1 MNKEINNKTTPEK
14 RFPNFRNS
22 VKWNVEPMDEVYS
35 FITTNI
41 FSRENLNY
49 TSGVVKNIH
58 YGDIHS
64 KFSVLF
70 DISKELVPFINPT
83 ISLEKID
90 NWNYCRES
98 DMIFADASED
108 LNDVGKSI
116 EIVNLNNEKL
126 LSGMHTLLARQKEAK
141 IVIGFGGYLFMSSS
155 IRNQIRKEAQGTK
168 VFGISAT
175 RIAKINIYY
184 PESKDEQQKIADCLS
199 SLDNLISA
207 ETQKLYALKDHKKGL
222 MQQLFPGEGEMV
234 PKLRFEEFR
243 GSGDWVEKTL
253 GDIGEFVGGGT
264 PDTSIPEYWDGEIQW
279 FTPSEVKERF
289 LFKSKRTI
297 TAKGL
302 QNSSAKMNPIGTLLI
317 TTRATIGDVGIACIS
332 CATNQGFQSLV
343 VNSNEVNIFWY
354 YWIILNK
361 VELVQKSSG
370 STFPEIGKNEIKKIK
385 TICPKKDEQQKVA
398 DCLTSLDEYLTS
410 QMEKIK
416 FLQNHKKGLLQGL
429 FPNLNDVNV

>member
-1 MNKEINNKTTPEK
+1 MNYI
-14 RFPNFRNS
+14 
-22 VKWNVEPMDEVYS
+22 
-35 FITTNI
+35 
-41 FSRENLNY
+41 
-49 TSGVVKNIH
+49 SGVVKNIH

-70 DISKELVPFINPT
+70 DIEKEIVPFVNPT

-90 NWNYCRES
+90 NWNYCREG

-116 EIVNLNNEKL
+116 EVVNLNNEKL

-199 SLDNLISA
+199 SLDDLITA
-207 ETQKLYALKDHKKGL
+207 ETQKLDALKDHKKGL

-243 GSGDWVEKTL
+243 GSGEWVELPLGKAAEIITGNTPPTNDINNYGGERLFVSPADISTGRFITQTKTKL
-253 GDIGEFVGGGT
+253 SDI
-264 PDTSIPEYWDGEIQW
+264 
-279 FTPSEVKERF
+279 F
-289 LFKSKRTI
+289 LI
-297 TAKGL
+297 
-302 QNSSAKMNPIGTLLI
+302 
-317 TTRATIGDVGIACIS
+317 
-332 CATNQGFQSLV
+332 
-343 VNSNEVNIFWY
+343 
-354 YWIILNK
+354 
-361 VELVQKSSG
+361 
-370 STFPEIGKNEIKKIK
+370 
-385 TICPKKDEQQKVA
+385 
-398 DCLTSLDEYLTS
+398 
-410 QMEKIK
+410 
-416 FLQNHKKGLLQGL
+416 
-429 FPNLNDVNV
+429 